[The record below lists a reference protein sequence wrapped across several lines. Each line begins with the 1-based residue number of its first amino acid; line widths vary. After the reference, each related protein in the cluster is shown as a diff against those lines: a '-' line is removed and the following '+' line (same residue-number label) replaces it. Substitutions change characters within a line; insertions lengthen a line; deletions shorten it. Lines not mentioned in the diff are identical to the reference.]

1 MNNMNEKI
9 IPAIMPKDLQAIALA
24 CDKVSEKVSW
34 VQIDLMDKQ
43 FVDSVSWPYQDQIFS
58 LKEAEELRKL
68 ISEYKELSFEVDLMV
83 CNPETIAPV
92 FANAG
97 VKRIIFH
104 HKSLSDPRSIER
116 FEEFHEDI
124 EIGLAL
130 HIDDD
135 IEVIEQYLPK
145 VSTIQFMGIEK
156 VGYQGQEF
164 KEEVLEKIKEVK
176 EKYPDLEL
184 QIDGGVNKDT
194 IGRLSAA
201 GIERFVSGSA
211 VFSGS
216 VEENINKL
224 KSLI

>member
-1 MNNMNEKI
+1 MNNLNKNI
-9 IPAIMPKDLQAIALA
+9 IPAIMPDTLQDIALS
-24 CDKVSEKVSW
+24 CDKVTEKVSW
-34 VQIDLMDKQ
+34 VQIDLMDKV
-43 FVDSVSWPYQDQIFS
+43 FVESVSWPYQDGIFA

-68 ISEYKELSFEVDLMV
+68 ISEYSELSFEVDLMV
-83 CNPETIAPV
+83 SNPETIAPV

-104 HKSLSDPRSIER
+104 HKSLSDPRAIDR

-135 IEVIEQYLPK
+135 ISVIEQYLPK

-164 KEEVLEKIKEVK
+164 AEAVLEKIKDAR
-176 EKYPDLEL
+176 EKYPDMEI
-184 QIDGGVNKDT
+184 QVDGGVNTDT
-194 IGRLSAA
+194 ISKLKEA
-201 GIERFVSGSA
+201 GVDRFVSGSA
-211 VFSGS
+211 VFGGD
-216 VEENINKL
+216 VEENIKKL
-224 KSLI
+224 DSLV